1 MKNAYIYIVS
11 TVLAVF
17 AFSGKAIA
25 ATDGDPDYT
34 KITASKTVKSVDKDG
49 TVTLR
54 LETFVQGDSSN
65 VSKVKALD
73 VVFVLDKSGSMLFPV
88 SGAIDKVGSTD
99 GLDTSK
105 SYYLYYNYYG
115 TINMYLMQY
124 RNNKWQYK
132 NNNGNWKDLPS
143 YQTTVS
149 ESSNYWWVVASNDDP
164 KTRISALKD
173 ACDLFVD
180 KIKANAA
187 ETGAHHKVG
196 YVAFSSDASTTYSLS
211 ESYDNVKSSIR
222 NLSAGGG
229 TQTGDAMQKV
239 YTNFFKSA
247 SDARNQVVVLFT
259 DGAPGGTAQT
269 PFSTTEAND
278 AIAASRILKAPET
291 QTISG
296 QKGKKSTVYSVG
308 IFSTETDNIRKFMNY
323 TSSNYKDAQS
333 MTTPGSATSTEYY
346 YKALTPQDLTDIFKK
361 IVDSELDKTG
371 GTGCPLETEKVTLK
385 DIVTPSFVV
394 PEGESTVTLKM
405 VNAVLD
411 SNKEVTW
418 SSEEVD
424 AKWTDKDGV
433 ERRATVK
440 STANN
445 TIDVVGFDFNKLWYG
460 LVRKYNGEAKPENE
474 VKSERV
480 AHGAKL
486 IIEIKIKPNP
496 DAEGGYQ
503 STNSDKSGVY
513 VDGVL
518 TPVRYYDVPAPV
530 FVSTLELEIQNT
542 SLKEN
547 ESAIYTVTR
556 KDSKGVIDPD
566 YSVEAIVSAYKE
578 GNSAA
583 LVNSVKLKVE
593 ARDPYSE
600 PYTYIVT
607 PNNDWDWTYKDTSA
621 ISSKLYTV
629 ASDGTITVIEENPFV
644 FSNASETVN
653 ALHDEHFNKNV
664 FSK

>member
-11 TVLAVF
+11 AVLAVF

-25 ATDGDPDYT
+25 AADGDPDYT
-34 KITASKTVKSVDKDG
+34 KITASKAVKSVDKDG

-65 VSKVKALD
+65 VMKTTPLD
-73 VVFVLDKSGSMLFPV
+73 VVFVLDVSGSMEWPV
-88 SGAIDKVGSTD
+88 SMANDYYNTTE

-105 SYYLYYNYYG
+105 NYFLLYNNVNTQTVYN
-115 TINMYLMQY
+115 LA
-124 RNNKWQYK
+124 YK
-132 NNNGNWKDLPS
+132 DGAWKYQSLSGGNWSKVTGL
-143 YQTTVS
+143 TT
-149 ESSNYWWVVASNDDP
+149 NPYGNDD
-164 KTRISALKD
+164 KWWTAMNTTDTKSRLNALKEATADFITEISKD
-173 ACDLFVD
+173 AAS
-180 KIKANAA
+180 K
-187 ETGAHHKVG
+187 GAGHRVG
-196 YVAFSSDASTTYSLS
+196 VVKFSSDAGIAHKLDVNYSGAIQDVNALS
-211 ESYDNVKSSIR
+211 F
-222 NLSAGGG
+222 GGG
-229 TQTGDAMQKV
+229 TNSDKGMSLVNSSIFTK
-239 YTNFFKSA
+239 KS
-247 SDARNQVVVLFT
+247 DDTKQVVVMFT
-259 DGAPGGTAQT
+259 DGAPGSGTFDSSVAT
-269 PFSTTEAND
+269 KT
-278 AIAASRILKAPET
+278 IAASKNLKD
-291 QTISG
+291 
-296 QKGKKSTVYSVG
+296 KGVTVFTVG
-308 IFSTETDNIRKFMNY
+308 VFSTETNNIKNYMNY
-323 TSSNYKDAQS
+323 TSSKYPKATS
-333 MTTPGSATSTEYY
+333 MTSYGTPVEDDYY
-346 YKALTPQDLTDIFKK
+346 YKALTAQELKEIFNRIIKS
-361 IVDSELDKTG
+361 VLDNLG
-371 GTGCPLETEKVTLK
+371 GTGCPLETENVTLK

-411 SNKEVTW
+411 SNKDVTW

-424 AKWTDKDGV
+424 AKWTDKNGV

-445 TIDVVGFDFNKLWYG
+445 TIDVVGFDFNKFWYG

-503 STNSDKSGVY
+503 PTNSDKSGVY

-530 FVSTLELEIQNT
+530 FVSILELEIQNT

-556 KDSKGVIDPD
+556 KDSKGLIDPD

-607 PNNDWDWTYKDTSA
+607 PNNDWDWTYKDASA